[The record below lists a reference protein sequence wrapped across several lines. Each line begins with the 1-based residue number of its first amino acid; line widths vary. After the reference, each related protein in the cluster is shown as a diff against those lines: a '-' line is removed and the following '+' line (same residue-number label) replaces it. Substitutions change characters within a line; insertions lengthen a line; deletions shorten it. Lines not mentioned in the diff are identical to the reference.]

1 MSACPK
7 MMVHGPCGGVLPDG
21 ACEIGGRPCV
31 FVGGGG
37 GGAGGLGGPLLPA
50 ATAPERAPFALGARE
65 LMALWDRRPIITVE
79 LTALPLDVE
88 ALRASAAAVAGH
100 VDAALLGDAPWAR
113 VQLPPALRAQVVAA
127 EGVRPWASLTCRD
140 RNRVALEGELAG
152 LAAIG
157 VPAVHCVT
165 GDHPL
170 LGHRPDATGVFDL
183 DSTRLASLAAAT
195 GMLVSVA
202 ESPSAPPRARRPARM
217 AAKAAAGAHVCFV
230 NHAAEPGE
238 VEDFVG
244 ALRALSPGVRCVVS
258 VPLVL
263 SEAGVERLAA
273 FVPGAVVPV
282 GALQA
287 TVTGDPVG
295 GAVRAAVE
303 RATAL
308 LEVDGVDGID
318 LSAAAGPGE
327 ELQVAGALALAASAL
342 GGGSGGA

>member
-1 MSACPK
+1 MSTCPK
-7 MMVHGPCGGVLPDG
+7 NMVHGPCGGVHPDG
-21 ACEIGGRPCV
+21 TCEVGGAPCV
-31 FVGGGG
+31 FL
-37 GGAGGLGGPLLPA
+37 AAPSSPL
-50 ATAPERAPFALGARE
+50 ATPVPAPERAPFGFAARE
-65 LMALWDRRPIITVE
+65 LTALWDRRPLITVE
-79 LTALPLDVE
+79 LASAPLDVE
-88 ALRASAAAVAGH
+88 AQRVAAAAVAGH
-100 VDAALLGDAPWAR
+100 ADAALLGDMPWAR
-113 VQLPPALRAQVVAA
+113 VQLPPSLRAQIVAS

-157 VPAVHCVT
+157 VPAIHCIT
-165 GDHPL
+165 GDHPV

-183 DSTRLASLAAAT
+183 DSTRLASLASST
-195 GMLVSVA
+195 GMMVSVA
-202 ESPSAPPRARRPARM
+202 ESPSAPPRDRRPARM

-238 VEDFVG
+238 VEEFVG
-244 ALRALSPGVRCVVS
+244 ALKALTPGVRCLVC

-263 SEAGVERLAA
+263 SEAGVERLAS

-282 GALQA
+282 GALAA

-295 GAVRAAVE
+295 GAVRHAVAH
-303 RATAL
+303 ATAL
-308 LEVDGVDGID
+308 LDVEGVDGID

-342 GGGSGGA
+342 GGGGA

>member
-7 MMVHGPCGGVLPDG
+7 SMVHGPCGGVHPDG
-21 ACEIGGRPCV
+21 TCEVGAARCV
-31 FVGGGG
+31 F
-37 GGAGGLGGPLLPA
+37 LSDPSSPL
-50 ATAPERAPFALGARE
+50 ATPVPAPERAPFALGARE
-65 LMALWDRRPIITVE
+65 LMTLWDRRPLITVE
-79 LTALPLDVE
+79 LASAPLDVE
-88 ALRASAAAVAGH
+88 AQRVAAAAVAGH

-113 VQLPPALRAQVVAA
+113 VQLPPSLRAQVVAS

-157 VPAVHCVT
+157 VPAIHCVT

-170 LGHRPDATGVFDL
+170 LGHRPDAAGVFDL

-202 ESPSAPPRARRPARM
+202 ESPSAPPRAERPARV
-217 AAKAAAGAHVCFV
+217 AAKADAGARVCFV

-238 VEDFVG
+238 VEEFIG
-244 ALRALSPGVRCVVS
+244 ALKALTPGVRCLVC

-263 SEAGVERLAA
+263 SEAGVERLAS

-282 GALQA
+282 GALAA

-295 GAVRAAVE
+295 GAVRHAVAQ
-303 RATAL
+303 ATAL
-308 LEVDGVDGID
+308 LEVEGVDGID

-327 ELQVAGALALAASAL
+327 ELRLAGALALAASAL
-342 GGGSGGA
+342 GGGEGA

>member
-7 MMVHGPCGGVLPDG
+7 TMVHGPCGGVHPDG
-21 ACEIGGRPCV
+21 TCEIGGLRCTFLAAPS
-31 FVGGGG
+31 
-37 GGAGGLGGPLLPA
+37 GPLTTEIPA
-50 ATAPERAPFALGARE
+50 PDRARSGLGARE

-79 LTALPLDVE
+79 LASAPLDVE
-88 ALRASAAAVAGH
+88 AQRVAAAAIAGH
-100 VDAALLGDAPWAR
+100 ADAALLGDAPWAR
-113 VQLPPALRAQVVAA
+113 VQLPPSLRAQIVAS

-157 VPAVHCVT
+157 VPAIHCLT

-170 LGHRPDATGVFDL
+170 LGHRPDAAPVFDL
-183 DSTRLASLAAAT
+183 DSTRLASLASGT
-195 GMLVSVA
+195 GMVVSVA
-202 ESPSAPPRARRPARM
+202 ESPSAPPRGRRPARM
-217 AAKAAAGAHVCFV
+217 AAKAAAGAQVCFV

-244 ALRALSPGVRCVVS
+244 ALRELTPGVRCVVC

-282 GALQA
+282 GALAA
-287 TVTGDPVG
+287 TVADDPVG
-295 GAVRAAVE
+295 GAVRAAVSQ
-303 RATAL
+303 ATAL

-327 ELQVAGALALAASAL
+327 ELQVAGALALAADAL
-342 GGGSGGA
+342 GGGA